1 MVNFDG
7 VCADLERIGCRRN
20 ELCLIVA
27 AVTQEVIACDLG
39 DELDGLG
46 VDSSSVVH
54 DLVGVAHDVTERRA
68 GTADQRR
75 AAGVVRAAGLCSCQR
90 RGDAVPHD
98 LYADLEVGADYAAD
112 LLSHNRHAGDA
123 DVVGVVSV
131 GVNTVDGL
139 DDAAI
144 RTAVFECSSV
154 LDGFLKR
161 AFKIA
166 ARVEGRVRHRQQM
179 DTTDNQLFAVR
190 KICNHTGVPPCSAAG
205 DQNEALISLVRRI
218 EPPNGK

>member
-1 MVNFDG
+1 MRHRQRQTALDVFDVCTAAENNFDVRPRSLQIGNHLVVERLVLVVNFDG

-54 DLVGVAHDVTERRA
+54 DLVGVAHDVAERRA

-112 LLSHNRHAGDA
+112 LLSHNRHAA
-123 DVVGVVSV
+123 
-131 GVNTVDGL
+131 T
-139 DDAAI
+139 
-144 RTAVFECSSV
+144 RT
-154 LDGFLKR
+154 
-161 AFKIA
+161 
-166 ARVEGRVRHRQQM
+166 
-179 DTTDNQLFAVR
+179 
-190 KICNHTGVPPCSAAG
+190 
-205 DQNEALISLVRRI
+205 
-218 EPPNGK
+218 